1 MAERGDQTGYFS
13 HSLSPSLTHCALLR
27 QFPEHRRRFTP
38 VKASITAMADPQDTK
53 GKGPAQDAPDGA
65 ENNNTNKETTIKEL
79 GKPGQKTIP
88 TEMVDT
94 LLRMNPALANELAGM
109 PKEKAVE
116 VLSKMDVSDLLT
128 GMSLGNKNQKDMA
141 SYKFW
146 QTQPVPRFD
155 DQEGDLTEGP
165 IKVINP
171 EEVSKDPSPLIE
183 GFEWVTLD
191 LMDDNEVAELY
202 DLLSNHYVE
211 DDNAMFRF
219 NYSRAFLHWYVFSEH
234 ELDHDGTMLTSFL
247 LKGSDIP
254 RLEKGMAC
262 GCSCY
267 EVSQAGCLDLR
278 CAYRRT
284 GSRPEDESRR
294 DQLPMCPQETAIETP
309 CACFDQGNHSPIL
322 RAGHLPGHLHCGN
335 CAA

>member
-1 MAERGDQTGYFS
+1 
-13 HSLSPSLTHCALLR
+13 
-27 QFPEHRRRFTP
+27 
-38 VKASITAMADPQDTK
+38 MADPQDSK

-65 ENNNTNKETTIKEL
+65 DNKSSGTLAEEL
-79 GKPGQKTIP
+79 GKSGQKTIP
-88 TEMVDT
+88 SGMVDT
-94 LLRMNPALANELAGM
+94 LLKMNPALAKELAGM

-155 DQEGDLTEGP
+155 DQGDLTEGP

-219 NYSRAFLHWYVFSEH
+219 NYSRAFLHWYVFSA
-234 ELDHDGTMLTSFL
+234 DTRTWWYDANFFTSV
-247 LKGSDIP
+247 KGP
-254 RLEKGMAC
+254 
-262 GCSCY
+262 
-267 EVSQAGCLDLR
+267 
-278 CAYRRT
+278 
-284 GSRPEDESRR
+284 
-294 DQLPMCPQETAIETP
+294 
-309 CACFDQGNHSPIL
+309 
-322 RAGHLPGHLHCGN
+322 
-335 CAA
+335 